1 MGNNNVL
8 FENVLLE
15 INLTCFAQLVLFY
28 TPWKHQKTSSFLM
41 FVEGNI
47 KRSSWNELIRNT
59 AWIVSVFRDFL
70 VRIQSECRKVRAR
83 KTPNTDTFHAVDS
96 WINLVCYSVYLGK
109 FIKVL
114 VRIEMLHN
122 LFICSFSF
130 FVTVVNAEHF
140 LWHWCIHKCDY
151 IVFSDIVSWLSLIVF
166 KSYFIKAYNR
176 QWHGK
181 TRVASY
187 ELRFA
192 RYELKA

>member
-15 INLTCFAQLVLFY
+15 IDLTCFAQLVFIY
-28 TPWKHQKTSSFLM
+28 TPWKHQKTSTFLM

-83 KTPNTDTFHAVDS
+83 KTPNTDTFRAVDS

-122 LFICSFSF
+122 LFIRSFSF
-130 FVTVVNAEHF
+130 FVTVVNAEHV
-140 LWHWCIHKCDY
+140 LWH
-151 IVFSDIVSWLSLIVF
+151 
-166 KSYFIKAYNR
+166 
-176 QWHGK
+176 
-181 TRVASY
+181 
-187 ELRFA
+187 
-192 RYELKA
+192 

>member
-15 INLTCFAQLVLFY
+15 INLTYFAQLVFFY

-41 FVEGNI
+41 FVERNI
-47 KRSSWNELIRNT
+47 KRSSWNDLIRNT
-59 AWIVSVFRDFL
+59 AWIVSVFGDFL

-83 KTPNTDTFHAVDS
+83 KTPNTDTFHAVGS

-122 LFICSFSF
+122 LFIRSFSF

-140 LWHWCIHKCDY
+140 L
-151 IVFSDIVSWLSLIVF
+151 
-166 KSYFIKAYNR
+166 
-176 QWHGK
+176 
-181 TRVASY
+181 
-187 ELRFA
+187 
-192 RYELKA
+192 RY